1 MAEVGEPQI
10 QITPETPGRPA
21 IRNPFESPNDY
32 HRLHEPF
39 VPSPTIFRSSCAST
53 ATPAKFKWSIDEMSN
68 LLPVD
73 IDPEDINRQ
82 SFYMSQTRI
91 DFEIEQKRQN
101 AIEQFFT
108 KGAIVP
114 SPWAAPVSTLK
125 HHGKGS
131 SSPLI
136 TDEPEISRKTN
147 ATCQTILSLPVD
159 FDLEKVLGEHY
170 KVEEVSEQVQETLS
184 SSSLRRKLFLD
195 GQGSGSES
203 SNPSSPERG
212 PYMESLG
219 GKEAMSPSF
228 TSPLQC
234 DVPVLTSS
242 SGQFSSSPI
251 QGRFRNYSLGSA
263 TSPMFP
269 DRSSPTFKS
278 PTLSPIGPQQS
289 QTPLSA
295 GERKRLTFLTP
306 EGVPLS
312 SSDMDVRCRGDSPY
326 VEGCSPIRN
335 CSPLRP
341 RHRVGVWGS
350 PSHLSPILPILRTIP
365 QAVEPLHAM
374 ELDCSSPRTEASL
387 PGHTLST
394 QSPAELMEQGEDSR
408 GSPGQGE
415 LVDTT
420 DRCGK
425 EQLDCGWTKEIQ
437 EEEEDDDDDD
447 EEEEE
452 EVQGGNGLSLP
463 KHLTS
468 SRTGSLS
475 NAESLH
481 MFTSLLAEGS
491 LIPPDG
497 SMQVDSG
504 YNTYSAGTTSLMEGI
519 SCDSQSKEV
528 SDAHIPEEGHQLYTK
543 FMKSKIVLPH
553 H

>member
-1 MAEVGEPQI
+1 MAEVGEP

-21 IRNPFESPNDY
+21 ILNPFESPNDY
-32 HRLHEPF
+32 HRLHESF
-39 VPSPTIFRSSCAST
+39 VPSPSIFRSSCASS

-73 IDPEDINRQ
+73 INPEDINRQ
-82 SFYMSQTRI
+82 SFYLSQTRI

-108 KGAIVP
+108 KGVIVP
-114 SPWAAPVSTLK
+114 SPWAAPVSTQK
-125 HHGKGS
+125 HRGKS

-136 TDEPEISRKTN
+136 TDQPESPRKMN
-147 ATCQTILSLPVD
+147 ATCQTMLSLPVD

-170 KVEEVSEQVQETLS
+170 RVEEVSEQVQETLS

-195 GQGSGSES
+195 GHGSGSES
-203 SNPSSPERG
+203 SNPPSPERAT
-212 PYMESLG
+212 YMESPS
-219 GKEAMSPSF
+219 GKAVKSPSLM
-228 TSPLQC
+228 SPLQC
-234 DVPVLTSS
+234 DVPIMTPS

-263 TSPMFP
+263 TSSMFP

-278 PTLSPIGPQQS
+278 PTLSPIGLQLTE
-289 QTPLSA
+289 TPMSA
-295 GERKRLTFLTP
+295 ERKQLTFLTP

-312 SSDMDVRCRGDSPY
+312 SSNTEVRCRGDSPY
-326 VEGCSPIRN
+326 VEGCSPIRS

-341 RHRVGVWGS
+341 RHRAGMWGS
-350 PSHLSPILPILRTIP
+350 PLHLTPISPILSTTR
-365 QAVEPLHAM
+365 QSVDPLHHAM
-374 ELDCSSPRTEASL
+374 ELDCSSPRTEAAL
-387 PGHTLST
+387 PGHTFST
-394 QSPAELMEQGEDSR
+394 QTASELMEQGEDSR
-408 GSPGQGE
+408 GSTGQGDP
-415 LVDTT
+415 VDTT
-420 DRCGK
+420 DRSGK
-425 EQLDCGWTKEIQ
+425 EQLDCGWTKEVQ
-437 EEEEDDDDDD
+437 EEEEDDED
-447 EEEEE
+447 EEEEDE
-452 EVQGGNGLSLP
+452 EQEGNGLSVP
-463 KHLTS
+463 KRLTS

-491 LIPPDG
+491 LIPTDG

-519 SCDSQSKEV
+519 SCDSQSKEAL
-528 SDAHIPEEGHQLYTK
+528 DAHIPEESPQLYTK
-543 FMKSKIVLPH
+543 LLKSKIVPPH